1 MSQIGKD
8 QKLIEGRPKVDGSL
22 RFGADL
28 DRPGMLHARL
38 VTSPYA
44 HATLRGIDRA
54 AALEIDG
61 VVAVITAEDLPAVP
75 PSSRATLL
83 LARERVMFAGQP
95 VALVLAES
103 EAAAQ
108 DGAEAVFADLDP
120 LPAVIDL
127 ASSMAVDAPAVW
139 PEGLPGASAE
149 AAAHGAG
156 GGGGGAA
163 AAGASP
169 NMTPPMEFNRGDLEA
184 GFAEADVVIERVF
197 HTAPVHQSY
206 IEPHVALVDPDP
218 MGPGLTIYS
227 STQATYY
234 IRDAVSA
241 LLGLESSQVRVVG
254 TPVGGGFGAK
264 FLLYEPLLALVA
276 KAHNRPVRLY
286 MTRLEEM
293 LAATPAPATRVAVK
307 IGAKS
312 DGRLT
317 ALDAELIM
325 DCGCFP
331 SSMVVLAA
339 ILLGSPYQAPNQR
352 VRGLEVLT
360 FKASIGAY
368 RAPCAP
374 QAAFALE
381 SVMDEI
387 ADELGI
393 DPVELRLMNSSK
405 PGDPMATGQPW
416 PSMGMREVI
425 EAAQNHPIWTQRAE
439 AKAKGRG
446 VGLAVGGWPGGT
458 EPAAAAC
465 SLQPDGTV
473 QVHIS
478 SADISGT
485 NTGLSQIAAEA
496 LGVDSDKVR
505 IVTGDTT
512 TGPFAGSSG
521 GSKIMY
527 TVGPAIIQ
535 AAEEARQQIFE
546 QAAQSLEA
554 AIEDLEIR
562 DGKVQVKG
570 APDQGIPLG
579 KIAQRTMR
587 FGSQQAPIFGHG
599 RHAQKGSS
607 PGFCAQIAEVEVDHE
622 TGRVIVHK
630 LAVIQDVGK
639 AINPLLVKGQMFG
652 GAVQGLGWALLEEMR
667 YDGSGQLLTATFS
680 DYALPHIDDS
690 PETFDLQIVEVP
702 SPAGPFGARGVG
714 EPPVVPTAAA
724 VASAIRDATGVR
736 LAELPMSAPR
746 VLSALASAGDIG

>member
-1 MSQIGKD
+1 MTQIGKD
-8 QKLIEGRPKVDGSL
+8 QKLIEGRAKVDGSL

-28 DRPGMLHARL
+28 DRPGLLHARL

-44 HATLRGIDRA
+44 HATLRGIDTA

-61 VVAVITAEDLPAVP
+61 VVAVVTADDLPEVP
-75 PSSRATLL
+75 PSSRATLM
-83 LARERVMFAGQP
+83 LARGRVMFAGQP

-120 LPAVIDL
+120 LPAVVDL
-127 ASSMAVDAPAVW
+127 ESAMAADAPAVW
-139 PEGLPGASAE
+139 PDGLPGASAE
-149 AAAHGAG
+149 AAAHGAA

-163 AAGASP
+163 DAPSP
-169 NMTPPMEFNRGDLEA
+169 NATPPMEFTRGDLEA
-184 GFAEADVVIERVF
+184 GFAQADVVVERVF
-197 HTAPVHQSY
+197 NTAAVHQSY

-218 MGPGLTIYS
+218 MGPGVTIYS

-234 IRDAVSA
+234 IRDAVA
-241 LLGLESSQVRVVG
+241 AVLGLESSQVRVVG

-293 LAATPAPATRVAVK
+293 LSATPAPATRVSVK

-312 DGRLT
+312 DGSLT
-317 ALDAELIM
+317 AIDAELIM

-360 FKASIGAY
+360 FKPSIGAY

-381 SVMDEI
+381 SVLDEI
-387 ADELGI
+387 ADELGL
-393 DPVELRLMNSSK
+393 DPVDFRYQNASQ
-405 PGDPMATGQPW
+405 PGEPMATGQPW

-425 EAAQNHPIWTQRAE
+425 EAARQHPIWQNRAE

-465 SLQPDGTV
+465 SLQPDSTV

-485 NTGLSQIAAEA
+485 NTGLSQVAAEA
-496 LGVDSDKVR
+496 FGVDSDKVR

-527 TVGPAIIQ
+527 TVGPAVIQ
-535 AAEEARQQIFE
+535 AAEEARQQVFE

-554 AIEDLEIR
+554 AIEDLEIK

-570 APDQGIPLG
+570 SPDQGIPLG

-587 FGSQQAPIFGHG
+587 FGSRQAPIFGHG
-599 RHAQKGSS
+599 RHAQTGSS
-607 PGFCAQIAEVEVDHE
+607 PGFCAQIAEVEVDQE
-622 TGRVIVHK
+622 TGRVQVHK

-639 AINPLLVKGQMFG
+639 AINPLMVKGQMMG
-652 GAVQGLGWALLEEMR
+652 GAIQGLGWALLEEMR
-667 YDGSGQLLTATFS
+667 YDGTGQLLTATFT
-680 DYALPHIDDS
+680 DYALPHVEDC
-690 PETFDLQIVEVP
+690 PETFDLEIVEVP
-702 SPAGPFGARGVG
+702 SPSGPFGARGVG

-724 VASAIRDATGVR
+724 VASAIKDAIGVR
-736 LAELPMSAPR
+736 LDELPMTAPK
-746 VLSALASAGDIG
+746 VLSALSQAG